1 MSESEDKYSAYRS
14 FYSIATT
21 AEALFAGFTF
31 AAITVLLTQLPD
43 PTHVSV
49 QGTLLFL
56 TVLLNLFMY
65 GLTWTQAA
73 VSNCIRFA
81 PELPEAWWRWNNA
94 RTIVSNTSEIGLRFS
109 VVLMFL
115 IWSMTYLA
123 IASAVTLVLFIIF
136 EYISIHKPYRE
147 MLKKKPWIR
156 K

>member
-14 FYSIATT
+14 FYSIVTT
-21 AEALFAGFTF
+21 TEALFAGFTF

-43 PTHVSV
+43 PTHISV

-56 TVLLNLFMY
+56 TVLLNLFTY
-65 GLTWTQAA
+65 GLNWTQAA

-81 PELPEAWWRWNNA
+81 PELPKAWWRWNKA
-94 RTIVSNTSEIGLRFS
+94 RTIVLNTSEIGLRFS

-123 IASAVTLVLFIIF
+123 IASAVTLVLFTIF